1 MDPKKKKTKRP
12 GGAER
17 ERVKRKKAR
26 EEEGAKCHKL
36 TDMFRAPS
44 SSSKRDDAATA
55 TTSKLFLNTG
65 SQVSQHTCVEWGSLS
80 SPGELE
86 EAR

>member
-44 SSSKRDDAATA
+44 SSKRDDAATA
-55 TTSKLFLNTG
+55 TTSKLFINTG
-65 SQVSQHTCVEWGSLS
+65 WFS
-80 SPGELE
+80 SFSKYMCGVGQSVIPRG
-86 EAR
+86 A